1 MVDKLG
7 INKSRGDGRWKQ
19 QWVVKSFSSTTDY
32 IVSLDWD
39 GMYHCGCRGW
49 TSHFPR
55 VDCKHIVEVR
65 NGGGRSITEAVIDRM
80 RG

>member
-7 INKSRGDGRWKQ
+7 INKSKDGRWKQ
-19 QWVVKSFSSTTDY
+19 QWVVKSSDGQRDY

-39 GMYHCGCRGW
+39 GMYHCACRGW

-55 VDCKHIVEVR
+55 MDCKHIDEVLA
-65 NGGGRSITEAVIDRM
+65 GGGRSITEAVIDRM